1 MNKKDKIKKN
11 LGILKLNTVKE
22 MLDEVLIN
30 AEKEKKSYQNVIHDI
45 LEIEVK
51 AKNKRAR
58 KRRFKQSK
66 LNPNKTIEA
75 FNFNFQ
81 ESINEKE
88 INQLLDF
95 EWLEQAFNLIF
106 LGPPGVGKTHLA
118 NGIGLKAVNK
128 GYKVKFIDMDQLIKV
143 LKTNEV
149 VKKSRLEL
157 KKIKK
162 ADLLIIDEIG
172 YLPITK
178 DEANKFFKLITAL
191 YEQTSIIITSNKGF
205 GKWAEIMGD
214 QVITTAI
221 LDRIMHHSEIFNLKG
236 KSYRLECKDN
246 IIKGREN
253 DNDIA

>member
-1 MNKKDKIKKN
+1 MSKKDEIKKYFN
-11 LGILKLNTVKE
+11 ILKLNTIKD
-22 MLDEVLIN
+22 MLDEVLIK
-30 AEKEKKSYQNVIHDI
+30 AEKEKMSYQNLIYDI

-58 KRRFKQSK
+58 QRRFKQSK
-66 LNPNKTIEA
+66 LNPDKTIEV
-75 FNFNFQ
+75 FNFDFQ
-81 ESINEKE
+81 ESITEKE

-118 NGIGLKAVNK
+118 NGIGIKAINQ

-143 LKTNEV
+143 LKTREV
-149 VKKSRLEL
+149 VKKSRLEI

-221 LDRIMHHSEIFNLKG
+221 LDRIMHHSEIFNLTG

-246 IIKGREN
+246 IIKGRNSKN
-253 DNDIA
+253 DVA